1 MKVLFIVTAFQRHEK
16 DVITPWLL
24 ETIKSLGDLGI
35 EVTVFAPSYRG
46 LADHTIKGIPV
57 KRFRYFFRR
66 WENLTHEETTPDRL
80 KRGLFYKGLVAFYV
94 LGGMIGIMRL
104 CARERYDIIHVHW
117 PFPHALFGYL
127 GRWMCGGRL
136 VCTFYGVE
144 LQWVLNKMPAFRPFL
159 KWAARVSDE
168 VVAISSYTAAMLRN
182 VEDVPI
188 RVIPYGISVRE
199 LSPPVRRSSGPATI
213 LFVGRLV
220 ERKGV
225 AFLID
230 AFQNLCRSSDVR
242 LVIVGDGP
250 ERRALEQRARS
261 RGIEGEVRFVGQ
273 VEADRLKEWY
283 RASDIFVLPAV
294 FDSKGDTEGLG
305 VVLLEALSHG
315 KAVIA
320 SRVGG
325 IVDIVEDGKTGL
337 LVEEKDATAL
347 ARAIERLLSD
357 HELYRHI
364 VEEGQK
370 RVRERF
376 LIGAVAGRLAETYG
390 ARTTAR
396 TPESTD

>member
-273 VEADRLKEWY
+273 VEAD
-283 RASDIFVLPAV
+283 
-294 FDSKGDTEGLG
+294 
-305 VVLLEALSHG
+305 
-315 KAVIA
+315 
-320 SRVGG
+320 
-325 IVDIVEDGKTGL
+325 
-337 LVEEKDATAL
+337 
-347 ARAIERLLSD
+347 
-357 HELYRHI
+357 
-364 VEEGQK
+364 
-370 RVRERF
+370 
-376 LIGAVAGRLAETYG
+376 
-390 ARTTAR
+390 
-396 TPESTD
+396 